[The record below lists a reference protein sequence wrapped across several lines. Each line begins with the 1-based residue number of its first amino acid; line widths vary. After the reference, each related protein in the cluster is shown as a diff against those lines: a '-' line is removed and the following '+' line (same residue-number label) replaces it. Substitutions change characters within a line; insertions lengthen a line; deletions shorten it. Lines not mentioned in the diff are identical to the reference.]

1 MVAITALRSSIAA
14 AVANPSVWQ
23 VFAFPPATVLANS
36 VVIQPN
42 DPYIEPQNNQW
53 NTISPLA
60 NFKISV
66 VVPMYDNQGNLADI
80 ESYLVQLFNLLSASS
95 ISFRIG
101 SVSAPAVLP
110 VDAGQMLAADI
121 TVSVLTSWS

>member
-101 SVSAPAVLP
+101 TVSAPAVLP

>member
-1 MVAITALRSSIAA
+1 
-14 AVANPSVWQ
+14 
-23 VFAFPPATVLANS
+23 
-36 VVIQPN
+36 
-42 DPYIEPQNNQW
+42 
-53 NTISPLA
+53 
-60 NFKISV
+60 
-66 VVPMYDNQGNLADI
+66 VPMYDNQGNLADI

-101 SVSAPAVLP
+101 TVSAPAVLP

>member
-66 VVPMYDNQGNLADI
+66 IVPMYDNQGNLADI

-101 SVSAPAVLP
+101 TVSAPAVLP